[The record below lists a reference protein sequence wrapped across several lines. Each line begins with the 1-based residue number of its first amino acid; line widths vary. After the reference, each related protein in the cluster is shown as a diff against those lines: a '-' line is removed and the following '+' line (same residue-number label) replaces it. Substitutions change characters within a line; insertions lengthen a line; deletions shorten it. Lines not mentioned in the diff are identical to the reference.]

1 MRFYGSHANVQR
13 TRKQVPSFVC
23 AILRDQNSIL
33 GKSNGETMFSWLLIM
48 RIKQP
53 YYERIKRTF
62 GCLRGAHGW
71 GGGQRCGKFRIVTG
85 GFHEAQTSIGRI
97 EDDVEIG
104 HEIRTEDT
112 S

>member
-1 MRFYGSHANVQR
+1 M
-13 TRKQVPSFVC
+13 PSFVC
-23 AILRDQNSIL
+23 ANLRDYRMETVQLLS
-33 GKSNGETMFSWLLIM
+33 KSNGETMFLYSIEN
-48 RIKQP
+48 RTSVYK
-53 YYERIKRTF
+53 RIKRTF

-71 GGGQRCGKFRIVTG
+71 GGGQRCGEFRIVTG
-85 GFHEAQTSIGRI
+85 GFHEAQTSVGRI